1 MAVRKLRFP
10 ALLLTL
16 LAMTASGVVLAP
28 AALAAEPCGA
38 GWLCLY
44 KGRNFTDMAYMT
56 QRHGY
61 CRNLL
66 DFQIASVGSYRNNL
80 SVYVDFFDPSQD
92 DKVWSIRNGGSSS
105 DATSFQDERY
115 VCTR

>member
-1 MAVRKLRFP
+1 MRKLRLG
-10 ALLLTL
+10 ALLLAL
-16 LAMTASGVVLAP
+16 LAMTGGGMVLAP
-28 AALAAEPCGA
+28 TASAAEPCGA

-56 QRHGY
+56 QRHSY

-66 DFQIASVGSYRNNL
+66 DFGIASVGSYRNNQ
-80 SVYVDFFDPSQD
+80 SVYVDFLDESGD
-92 DKVWSIRNGGSSS
+92 DYVWKIRPGGSSS
-105 DATSFQDERY
+105 DATSFTDERF